1 MFLPKRFQVAENIQ
15 HHENFF
21 SRLKAFCLLILHE
34 IGWNVEVVL
43 IKRIK
48 NREEKDLQLHS
59 NIFWN
64 SGQEHDELWPAL
76 VWSKCFFFFFNYEEM
91 KEDSLYLLI
100 NILDEEMI
108 LAVQRMSSEGQ
119 KTLIWIL
126 AFFLTS
132 GKMQG
137 KFLSLLESQFLL

>member
-1 MFLPKRFQVAENIQ
+1 
-15 HHENFF
+15 
-21 SRLKAFCLLILHE
+21 
-34 IGWNVEVVL
+34 
-43 IKRIK
+43 
-48 NREEKDLQLHS
+48 
-59 NIFWN
+59 
-64 SGQEHDELWPAL
+64 
-76 VWSKCFFFFFNYEEM
+76 M